1 MYEEVVT
8 HMHQPVEKLDKS
20 STLKKKVVKNEN
32 CSCGSLLE
40 ELWRTTEQST
50 IQGWDSGYQA
60 WCLLAMVPLTGPQCS
75 MAQKNESYK

>member
-40 ELWRTTEQST
+40 EL
-50 IQGWDSGYQA
+50 
-60 WCLLAMVPLTGPQCS
+60 
-75 MAQKNESYK
+75 